1 MAIDFNAAT
10 STHEFK
16 SIMLPEKIHKYFID
30 CQDVFLSYATVLNG
44 LDEYGDTLLSEIDIK
59 RLVEFC
65 DELKAITGVTT
76 DYSIYK
82 RKSYNSWKPFDIQKD
97 ELHRFASKFSDIL
110 QYALDN
116 NISVFAVGD

>member
-1 MAIDFNAAT
+1 MAIDFNAAK

-16 SIMLPEKIHKYFID
+16 SVMLPEKIHRYFID
-30 CQDVFLSYATVLNG
+30 CQDVFSSYATVLDS

-59 RLVEFC
+59 RLMEFC
-65 DELKAITGVTT
+65 DEIKSITGVTA

-82 RKSYNSWKPFDIQKD
+82 HKSYNSWKPFDIQRDK
-97 ELHRFASKFSDIL
+97 LHRFASEFSDLL

-116 NISVFAVGD
+116 NISVCAVGD